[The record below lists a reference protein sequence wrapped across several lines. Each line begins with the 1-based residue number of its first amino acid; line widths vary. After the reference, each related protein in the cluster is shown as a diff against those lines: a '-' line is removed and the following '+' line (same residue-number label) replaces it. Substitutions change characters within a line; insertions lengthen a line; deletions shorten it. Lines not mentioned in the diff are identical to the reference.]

1 MLRWLCLGV
10 LLTLMMAIGAEAF
23 LCNSASRP
31 CRGVVPSSGR
41 RSMRLYGILEDVNE
55 AVKQAMK
62 SKEKVGGAL
71 ALARLWGL
79 LVGDWIGLF
88 PLAHAHPH
96 TQERL
101 AALRNIKSA
110 LGNALKEEGATTT
123 LSDEQAQAI
132 LRKLQKQ
139 RQESIAMFTCGGR
152 DDMVAAEKAEL
163 VIIESYLPSLADE
176 AQTRAWVEAAIK
188 TVGAAGPK
196 DMGKVMGE
204 MNKKH
209 KGEVDNKLVSAVAT
223 ELLKAMGG

>member
-1 MLRWLCLGV
+1 MLRRLCLGV
-10 LLTLMMAIGAEAF
+10 LLALMASIGAEAF
-23 LCNSASRP
+23 LQIMPASRP
-31 CRGVVPSSGR
+31 CRGVVTSSS
-41 RSMRLYGILEDVNE
+41 RSMRLYGIFEDVNE

-71 ALARLWGL
+71 ALARLWGPGSTG
-79 LVGDWIGLF
+79 LVF
-88 PLAHAHPH
+88 TLAHAHPH

-101 AALRNIKSA
+101 SALRNIKSA
-110 LGNALKEEGATTT
+110 LGNALKEEGAATT

-139 RQESIAMFTCGGR
+139 RQESITMFTQGDR

-163 VIIESYLPSLADE
+163 VIIEGYLPSLADE

-188 TVGAAGPK
+188 TTGAAGPK
-196 DMGKVMGE
+196 DMGKVMGD

-223 ELLKAMGG
+223 ELLKAMAG